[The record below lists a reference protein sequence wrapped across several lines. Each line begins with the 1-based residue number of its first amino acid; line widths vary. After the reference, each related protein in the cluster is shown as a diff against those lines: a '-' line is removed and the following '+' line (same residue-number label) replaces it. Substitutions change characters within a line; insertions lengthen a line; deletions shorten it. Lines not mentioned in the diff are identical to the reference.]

1 MRAVVVRNASG
12 DPSTKKEAHPRGGEE
27 KRILLSLCFHSVC
40 LGAAHARSVLPYPER
55 FECQVGGVEREY
67 RSRSVT

>member
-27 KRILLSLCFHSVC
+27 KRILLSRRLRSVC
-40 LGAAHARSVLPYPER
+40 RGAAHARSVLPDPER